1 MMKSLRPDAIRLL
14 RNFYGKGKLQF
25 FLEISIYEDNEY
37 VYQGK
42 FETLEE
48 AYSDCPGLMDFALN
62 IQYTA
67 EWIKDDFNKE
77 YLTTADTKE
86 QCFRNIIEDFQY

>member
-1 MMKSLRPDAIRLL
+1 
-14 RNFYGKGKLQF
+14 
-25 FLEISIYEDNEY
+25 
-37 VYQGK
+37 
-42 FETLEE
+42 
-48 AYSDCPGLMDFALN
+48 MDFALN

-86 QCFRNIIEDFQY
+86 QCFRNIIEDFKY